1 MLDSVLERPLKIM
14 KFSGGANH
22 RDCYNALR
30 LFTLTLEPAFF
41 LYIEKRH
48 KQKPKTIFN
57 DTVKPVYSGHAI

>member
-1 MLDSVLERPLKIM
+1 M